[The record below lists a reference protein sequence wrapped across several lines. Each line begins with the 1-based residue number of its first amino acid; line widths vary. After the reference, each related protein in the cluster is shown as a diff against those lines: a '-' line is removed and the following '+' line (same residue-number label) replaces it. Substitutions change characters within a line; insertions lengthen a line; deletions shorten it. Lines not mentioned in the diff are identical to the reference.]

1 MANHSGPESCG
12 GTREGATEA
21 LTGETGRSGI
31 EPRNQESGTPTLLS
45 EAEGNT
51 EQGVNRKPCDGPARS
66 KTLHMPGSL
75 LRRSWEI
82 STGPGQHVPG
92 RTGKAVR
99 RNPAPETVE
108 KSDSPVVCAE
118 QRVVQEGWSPSG
130 ARMRSAISKRGG
142 NASRA
147 GEGGRYG
154 EV

>member
-1 MANHSGPESCG
+1 MKVQYGKEMANHSGPESCG
-12 GTREGATEA
+12 SAREGATEA

-75 LRRSWEI
+75 LHGSWEI
-82 STGPGQHVPG
+82 STVPGQHAPG
-92 RTGKAVR
+92 GTGKAEC

-108 KSDSPVVCAE
+108 KSDSPAV
-118 QRVVQEGWSPSG
+118 
-130 ARMRSAISKRGG
+130 GG
-142 NASRA
+142 LIRCLSMS
-147 GEGGRYG
+147 
-154 EV
+154 VSTT

>member
-12 GTREGATEA
+12 SAREGATEA

-75 LRRSWEI
+75 LHGSRGNMRPAGQERLNAVILRRKRW
-82 STGPGQHVPG
+82 
-92 RTGKAVR
+92 
-99 RNPAPETVE
+99 
-108 KSDSPVVCAE
+108 
-118 QRVVQEGWSPSG
+118 
-130 ARMRSAISKRGG
+130 RSRIRP
-142 NASRA
+142 
-147 GEGGRYG
+147 
-154 EV
+154 